1 MLDSV
6 LKTGS
11 VTLPILLLCL
21 GTALILGIIAAFVY
35 SRKFGCSR
43 SLAMTLALIPL
54 VSSAVI
60 MVVNGNLG
68 AGIAVAG
75 PLSLVRF
82 RSQPGNAKEIVVV
95 FADMAIGLAA
105 ATGYIA
111 FTVIFAIVVATLLA
125 LFSFTGFVVG
135 REQPMRLLKI
145 DIPED
150 LNYESVFTDI
160 LKKYTSAA
168 ELSEVRTTN
177 LGGMYQLRYCITLK
191 AGVSEKDLIDELRTR
206 NGNLPIILGQM
217 IREKGKGEL

>member
-75 PLSLVRF
+75 AFSLVRF
-82 RSQPGNAKEIVVV
+82 RSAQGSAQDIMAV
-95 FADMAIGLAA
+95 FLAVSLGLCCGAGYVAVAALLLVIYLAA
-105 ATGYIA
+105 LLLLNALRFGEEKAIRRMLVI
-111 FTVIFAIVVATLLA
+111 TVPEVLDYEGLFDETLNHWTRAWSLE
-125 LFSFTGFVVG
+125 
-135 REQPMRLLKI
+135 R
-145 DIPED
+145 
-150 LNYESVFTDI
+150 
-160 LKKYTSAA
+160 
-168 ELSEVRTTN
+168 VRTAEMGSVYKLEYEITLN
-177 LGGMYQLRYCITLK
+177 GTAVRREMLDQLRTL
-191 AGVSEKDLIDELRTR
+191 
-206 NGNLPIILGQM
+206 NGNMEVLCCRIAETRPVM
-217 IREKGKGEL
+217 